1 MRVSQQ
7 RPIQFSGWAFQLQRP
22 LPSWAELQATRVWAS
37 IVPAVFCT
45 MLLVSAAPLY
55 AQLGKGGYPSDHDHH
70 GPSVGGWE
78 GSAQGVAYSE
88 FNHHLAGLIVLLL
101 GCAELSQALHLPS
114 LLWARLLL
122 PAAMLL
128 GSVILLVGSDHEAW
142 PIGSLSFSQ
151 TFSGHDPEIIQ
162 HKIYGLLLFLVG
174 TVEGLRR
181 TRRISAGLWSAL
193 LPLFAIVGGLML
205 FGHSHGVHPSAQK
218 IAMHHAMMGAMA
230 ATAGSSKLLSGW
242 FRSPLQRAVPCM
254 GVALG
259 RPDCAHRNAAADVFR
274 VIDPVAVHPPA

>member
-1 MRVSQQ
+1 MSQV
-7 RPIQFSGWAFQLQRP
+7 LY
-22 LPSWAELQATRVWAS
+22 LPT
-37 IVPAVFCT
+37 
-45 MLLVSAAPLY
+45 
-55 AQLGKGGYPSDHDHH
+55 
-70 GPSVGGWE
+70 
-78 GSAQGVAYSE
+78 
-88 FNHHLAGLIVLLL
+88 
-101 GCAELSQALHLPS
+101 

-142 PIGSLSFSQ
+142 PIGSLSFAQ
-151 TFSGHDPEIIQ
+151 TFSGHDAEIIQ

-174 TVEGLRR
+174 TIEAFRR

-218 IAMHHAMMGAMA
+218 IAMHHAMMGTMA

-242 FRSPLQRAVPCM
+242 FYPSSHVRSPAWGWLWAGLIVLIGMQLLVYSE
-254 GVALG
+254 
-259 RPDCAHRNAAADVFR
+259 
-274 VIDPVAVHPPA
+274 